1 MESEINKMGEE
12 IRSKKIEIIRVTN
25 WISETTSITDAAS
38 KILENVSD
46 GVEKILI
53 VEQLICNQMK
63 HLYCKPVHFIQ

>member
-1 MESEINKMGEE
+1 MGSEINKMGEE

-25 WISETTSITDAAS
+25 WISETTSIIDAAS

-53 VEQLICNQMK
+53 VE
-63 HLYCKPVHFIQ
+63 P